1 MTWRQHA
8 AAVTVSVGLAIL
20 HTWPLARDVGGLSRL
35 DNADTA
41 LNTWIVS
48 WVAHQLPRDPGHVFD
63 APIFHPE
70 RRTLAYSEH
79 LLAQGAMAMPLRA
92 AGLSPTAT
100 YNLLVLAGFT
110 LSAWAMW
117 CLVAGWT
124 GDWAAGA
131 VAGAAFAFNA
141 HLLTR
146 FAHLQTLHLEFV
158 PVVLLA
164 MDRLAATPR
173 RRDAL
178 LLGLGLVLVGL
189 TSIYLLV
196 FITAA
201 VVVGLAARAAEWR
214 AHPRSTLGYGT
225 AGIIVGLAALLP
237 VLWPYWIVNRELGL
251 ERTLADAAQFSA
263 GWRDYLATGGRL
275 HYALWSDRFFGRDA
289 LFPGLAVAALVG
301 VAPDRSPTPSR
312 PHAHADRHRADRPR
326 ALLRS
331 GDAVLRLAVRGVA
344 AAARDSRGLALG
356 RAAAD
361 RRRGAGR
368 VRRRGAARPCRDQG
382 GADVGVGAAGAGHAR
397 GRPHADGLHADAGG
411 ACRLPPAG
419 GAAAGGDP
427 GVPAVPRR
435 AVQPERALSARADG
449 PLPSDRGRLQR
460 VRNAGLHR
468 ADDHAG
474 TLSGGRGA
482 ER

>member
-20 HTWPLARDVGGLSRL
+20 HTWPLARDIGGLSRL

-79 LLAQGAMAMPLRA
+79 LLAQGAMAVPLRA

-196 FITAA
+196 FVTAA
-201 VVVGLAARAAEWR
+201 VVVGLAARAARVARPSAIDARLRHRRHHLRRRRVAAGPVAVLDRQSRAGSR
-214 AHPRSTLGYGT
+214 AH
-225 AGIIVGLAALLP
+225 AG
-237 VLWPYWIVNRELGL
+237 
-251 ERTLADAAQFSA
+251 
-263 GWRDYLATGGRL
+263 
-275 HYALWSDRFFGRDA
+275 
-289 LFPGLAVAALVG
+289 
-301 VAPDRSPTPSR
+301 
-312 PHAHADRHRADRPR
+312 
-326 ALLRS
+326 
-331 GDAVLRLAVRGVA
+331 
-344 AAARDSRGLALG
+344 
-356 RAAAD
+356 
-361 RRRGAGR
+361 RRGA
-368 VRRRGAARPCRDQG
+368 VQRRLA
-382 GADVGVGAAGAGHAR
+382 
-397 GRPHADGLHADAGG
+397 
-411 ACRLPPAG
+411 
-419 GAAAGGDP
+419 
-427 GVPAVPRR
+427 
-435 AVQPERALSARADG
+435 
-449 PLPSDRGRLQR
+449 
-460 VRNAGLHR
+460 
-468 ADDHAG
+468 
-474 TLSGGRGA
+474 
-482 ER
+482 